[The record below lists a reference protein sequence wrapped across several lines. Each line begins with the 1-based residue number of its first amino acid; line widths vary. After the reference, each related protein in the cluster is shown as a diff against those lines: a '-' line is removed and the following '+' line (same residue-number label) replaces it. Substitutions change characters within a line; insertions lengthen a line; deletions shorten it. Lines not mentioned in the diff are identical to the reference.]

1 MKHGWTISLLA
12 AVALAAAP
20 PATAAGKKPPA
31 KIAKKAPAKKPVIK
45 APVVAV
51 MPSVPGGFMV
61 PKAVVLRNP
70 SSAEAAANAVWNV
83 RAGLNVAAL
92 QCQFSGYLKTVKNYN
107 DFLKH
112 HGDELVAAQQ
122 TMISHFR
129 RYDGARAASSFDQ
142 YTTRTYNSY
151 STLDAQYAF
160 CDAAGRVGRLV
171 LALPKGKL
179 TGMALTLLPQVR
191 QSLMQQALSPAL
203 AIIPMAALP
212 LPEIE
217 IPA

>member
-12 AVALAAAP
+12 AVALVAAP
-20 PATAAGKKPPA
+20 PALAASRKSTV
-31 KIAKKAPAKKPVIK
+31 KKAVVKKPVAKPPEI
-45 APVVAV
+45 VVL
-51 MPSVPGGFMV
+51 PIVPGGFMV

-70 SSAEAAANAVWNV
+70 TPAEAAANAVWNV

-122 TMISHFR
+122 TMLGHFR
-129 RYDGARAASSFDQ
+129 RYDGARATSSFDQ

-160 CDAAGRVGRLV
+160 CDAAGRVGRQV

-179 TGMALTLLPQVR
+179 TGTALALLPQVR

-203 AIIPMAALP
+203 AIVPMDPVA
-212 LPEIE
+212 LPEIVV
-217 IPA
+217 PA

>member
-12 AVALAAAP
+12 AIALAAAP
-20 PATAAGKKPPA
+20 PALAAGKKPPA
-31 KIAKKAPAKKPVIK
+31 RKAVVEQPV
-45 APVVAV
+45 ASPPVVV
-51 MPSVPGGFMV
+51 VVPTVPGGFMV

-70 SSAEAAANAVWNV
+70 TPAETAANAVWNV

-112 HGDELVAAQQ
+112 HGDELVTAQQ
-122 TMISHFR
+122 TMLGHFR
-129 RYDGARAASSFDQ
+129 RYDGARATSSFDQ

-179 TGMALTLLPQVR
+179 TGLALVLLPQVR

-203 AIIPMAALP
+203 AIVPMAPVA
-212 LPEIE
+212 LPEIVL
-217 IPA
+217 PA